1 MDCTRSVTP
10 ADAQKL
16 QDILRELPDGAV
28 LCLAEGV
35 YDRVH
40 LVIDRSLALRGLGN
54 VVLDAHYAAPA
65 LLVIRKD
72 INVSVENLTLKRGGG
87 GAMGE
92 GGNLSVSKRATVVL
106 RDVVLAEGES
116 SYNGGGGV
124 QARDGQI
131 LLERCR
137 VTGSRGTKA
146 HSIQVE
152 GQTVLTLRDSTV
164 AGGQGVTP
172 PLPAQVRGESP
183 PPSPGEGASRFTP
196 AVLVDGG
203 ARVIVEHS
211 VVSGSGAPAFKVR
224 NGATDGRIA
233 LDVQGS
239 IVDEI
244 VVDKGKVRVAGS
256 ALPKLPVTAE
266 DGGGNLLQPFS
277 IDAEGHVTPSLA
289 GLGPRLR

>member
-10 ADAQKL
+10 ADAPNL
-16 QDILRELPDGAV
+16 QAILQELPAGAV

-40 LVIDRSLALRGLGN
+40 LVIEQSLTLRGVGN
-54 VVLDAHYAAPA
+54 VVLDARHAAPT
-65 LLVIRKD
+65 LFVIRKD
-72 INVSVENLTLKRGGG
+72 IEVRVENLTLKRGGG
-87 GAMGE
+87 SATGE

-106 RDVVLAEGES
+106 RDVVLDHGES

-137 VTGSRGTKA
+137 VIGSRGTKA
-146 HSIQVE
+146 QAIQVE

-164 AGGQGVTP
+164 AGGQRVAP
-172 PLPAQVRGESP
+172 PLPPQVRGETPSP
-183 PPSPGEGASRFTP
+183 VPGEGAARATP
-196 AVLVDGG
+196 AVFVDGG

-211 VVSGSGAPAFKVR
+211 VVGGNGGPAFRVR

-233 LDVQGS
+233 LDVQDS
-239 IVDEI
+239 IVDEV

-266 DGGGNLLQPFS
+266 DAGGNLLQPFS
-277 IDAEGHVTPSLA
+277 IDAEGKVTPSLA
-289 GLGPRLR
+289 GRGPRLP

>member
-10 ADAQKL
+10 ADAPNL
-16 QDILRELPDGAV
+16 QTILRELPAGAV

-40 LVIDRSLALRGLGN
+40 LVIEQSLTLRGLGN
-54 VVLDAHYAAPA
+54 VVLDAHHAAPT

-72 INVSVENLTLKRGGG
+72 IEVTVEHLTLKRGGG
-87 GAMGE
+87 SATGE
-92 GGNLSVSKRATVVL
+92 GGNLSVSKRATLFL
-106 RDVVLAEGES
+106 RDVVLDQGES
-116 SYNGGGGV
+116 SHNGGGGV

-137 VTGSRGTKA
+137 ITGSRGTKA
-146 HSIQVE
+146 QAIQVE

-164 AGGQGVTP
+164 AGGQGVAP
-172 PLPAQVRGESP
+172 PLPPQLR
-183 PPSPGEGASRFTP
+183 PSPAPGEANARVTP
-196 AVLVDGG
+196 AILVDGG

-211 VVSGSGAPAFKVR
+211 VVGGNGGPAFKVR

-244 VVDKGKVRVAGS
+244 VVDKGRVRVAGS
-256 ALPKLPVTAE
+256 AMATLPVTAE
-266 DGGGNLLQPFS
+266 DAGGNLLQPFS
-277 IDAEGHVTPSLA
+277 IDAEGKVAPPLA
-289 GLGPRLR
+289 GRGPRLP